1 MSTTQPSLRERAEI
15 AAATLPPLL
24 VQAQRLAG
32 TILIGEHGRR
42 RAGLGD
48 DFWQFRPAEYGDNR
62 RSIDHR
68 RSASGDIDFV
78 REKEWKIAQS
88 LVFWVDQGAS
98 MRWTSR
104 ESNPQKVDR
113 ARLLALAIAIL
124 AVRGG
129 ERVGLAG
136 DHSRPQRGNQQLNR
150 MAQALSIDL
159 PDDYAPPEHDLC
171 TPYVRAVFISDFL
184 GKIDKLQIALHKMAA
199 QGVRGILLQIL
210 DPAEESFPY
219 KGRTI
224 FDSVAG
230 SLSHKTLK
238 ASELSDRY
246 VQRLAKRKDEVADL
260 ARQTGWRSGVHHTDK
275 SARTALLWLYQAL
288 NANST

>member
-1 MSTTQPSLRERAEI
+1 MNSAQPSLRERAEI

-24 VQAQRLAG
+24 VQAQKLAG
-32 TILIGEHGRR
+32 TTLMGEHGRR

-48 DFWQFRPAEYGDNR
+48 DFWQFRPAESGDNR
-62 RSIDHR
+62 RLIDHR
-68 RSASGDIDFV
+68 RSASGDIEFV

-88 LVFWVDQGAS
+88 LVLWVDQGAS
-98 MRWTSR
+98 MRWTSQQ
-104 ESNPQKVDR
+104 SNPQKVDR
-113 ARLLALAIAIL
+113 ARLLALAMAIL

-136 DHSRPQRGNQQLNR
+136 DHSRPQRDNQQLNR
-150 MAQALSIDL
+150 MAAALSIDS
-159 PDDYAPPEHDLC
+159 PDDYSPPAYDVF
-171 TPYVRAVFISDFL
+171 TPNVRAVFISDFL
-184 GKIDKLQIALHKMAA
+184 GKTDKLRVALRKMAA
-199 QGVRGILLQIL
+199 QGVTGILLQIL

-219 KGRTI
+219 RGRTI
-224 FDSVAG
+224 FDSVGG

-246 VQRLAKRKDEVADL
+246 VQRLAKRKDEIADI
-260 ARQTGWRSGVHHTDK
+260 ARQTGWRSSIHHTDN